1 MSFKKIKYLGWNEFS
16 AIEGDRSFWDFIDGT
31 MKCSINAWGDKMEM
45 LNIYIKESRESLVEN
60 DEIDSVEEAFMQG
73 YCASVET

>member
-31 MKCSINAWGDKMEM
+31 MKCSINA
-45 LNIYIKESRESLVEN
+45 
-60 DEIDSVEEAFMQG
+60 
-73 YCASVET
+73 